1 MRLGLREYFL
11 QTFTCLLL
19 SFYISDHFAFVICV
33 VLIIICYWFYK
44 FSQTLNER
52 GCERESNCSGMFR
65 TSSKLQR
72 AKRVH
77 VACRI
82 RIHANEPT
90 TARADTPTAMIII
103 ILNNTTVLYVWKRRL
118 EVCTS
123 KTVCCTTVKVCDH
136 VDLV

>member
-1 MRLGLREYFL
+1 M
-11 QTFTCLLL
+11 
-19 SFYISDHFAFVICV
+19 
-33 VLIIICYWFYK
+33 
-44 FSQTLNER
+44 LNER

-65 TSSKLQR
+65 TSSKLKRTQ
-72 AKRVH
+72 RVH

-82 RIHANEPT
+82 RIHANEPA

-103 ILNNTTVLYVWKRRL
+103 ILNNTTILYVWKRLL

-123 KTVCCTTVKVCDH
+123 KTVYCTTVKVCDH

>member
-1 MRLGLREYFL
+1 M
-11 QTFTCLLL
+11 
-19 SFYISDHFAFVICV
+19 
-33 VLIIICYWFYK
+33 
-44 FSQTLNER
+44 
-52 GCERESNCSGMFR
+52 RESNCSGMFR
-65 TSSKLQR
+65 TSSELQR
-72 AKRVH
+72 AQRVH

-82 RIHANEPT
+82 RIHANEPST
-90 TARADTPTAMIII
+90 VRTDTPTAMIII

>member
-1 MRLGLREYFL
+1 
-11 QTFTCLLL
+11 
-19 SFYISDHFAFVICV
+19 
-33 VLIIICYWFYK
+33 
-44 FSQTLNER
+44 
-52 GCERESNCSGMFR
+52 MFR

-72 AKRVH
+72 AQRVH

-82 RIHANEPT
+82 RTHANEPA

-136 VDLV
+136 VDLVFWYISIPFTHPQGKRTTCDCRHGEGDPSVQLYSGSVSVTYIDGTFYQRSCDAQY

>member
-1 MRLGLREYFL
+1 M
-11 QTFTCLLL
+11 
-19 SFYISDHFAFVICV
+19 
-33 VLIIICYWFYK
+33 
-44 FSQTLNER
+44 LNER

-72 AKRVH
+72 AQRVH

-82 RIHANEPT
+82 RILANEPA
-90 TARADTPTAMIII
+90 TAPADTPTAMIII

-123 KTVCCTTVKVCDH
+123 KTVCCTNVKVCDY
-136 VDLV
+136 VYLG